1 MYNPAVTKP
10 EATGTPLS
18 VCASFQHHLLVSL
31 LVVALILEEQLLG
44 NEVSSECNGGYAE
57 AGEGALEAVEAG
69 EGSGVSPL
77 LTGKVSMCRMG
88 HVRGI
93 KRTIVPMGRP
103 WYRSQRQQRTSWGR
117 SR

>member
-1 MYNPAVTKP
+1 MRF
-10 EATGTPLS
+10 L
-18 VCASFQHHLLVSL
+18 QHHLLVSL
-31 LVVALILEEQLLG
+31 LVVALILEEHLLG
-44 NEVSSECNGGYAE
+44 TEVSSECNGGYTE

-77 LTGKVSMCRMG
+77 LTGKVSMCGMG

-93 KRTIVPMGRP
+93 KRTIVPMGHP
-103 WYRSQRQQRTSWGR
+103 WYRSQRQRRTSWGR